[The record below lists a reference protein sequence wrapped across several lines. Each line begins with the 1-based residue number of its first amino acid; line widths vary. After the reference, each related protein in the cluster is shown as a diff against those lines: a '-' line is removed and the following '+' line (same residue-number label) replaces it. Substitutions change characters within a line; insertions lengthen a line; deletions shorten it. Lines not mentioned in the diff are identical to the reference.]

1 MGPKS
6 KLIFFNIFSYIL
18 MSYSSKPWC
27 MHLGRILAVKGIKVG
42 DVITK
47 RCLVH
52 HSVRSTR
59 EEDKV

>member
-6 KLIFFNIFSYIL
+6 KLIFLKIFSYIQ
-18 MSYSSKPWC
+18 MSCSSKPWC
-27 MHLGRILAVKGIKVG
+27 MHLGRILTVKGIKVG

-52 HSVRSTR
+52 TVRSTR